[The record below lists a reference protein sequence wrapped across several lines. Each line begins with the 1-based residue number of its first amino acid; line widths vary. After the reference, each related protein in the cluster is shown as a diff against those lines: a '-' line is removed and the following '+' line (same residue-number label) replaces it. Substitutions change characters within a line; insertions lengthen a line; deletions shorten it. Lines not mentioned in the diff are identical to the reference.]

1 MYSLLIVDDEKI
13 ERNGIKFLLKQTGI
27 ELEVHEACNGKEAI
41 AFLEEHQVDMLL
53 TDIKMPFIDGM
64 ELLKRVS
71 PLYPEMKCI
80 IFSGYSEFEYAK
92 GAMKMGVKD
101 YILKPVD
108 PVEFSKTLNKV
119 IQELEEQQISKD
131 RAAET
136 DSFMKEHILYS
147 LINGM
152 NPMEVER
159 NVPAGCYQPQEL
171 EVYSRMILLEV
182 SDDFFGRI
190 GADLTNILK
199 EIEAQ
204 QEVQYQYLNL
214 NEQQSV
220 WLTSS
225 MSKEQCRSMVEQL
238 AGLLHKRYDV
248 TCFAAISEPM
258 EDPVNSMGAIFDCLE
273 ERMEQKFYQTECKIF
288 WEKEIAHDNVIAQI
302 DDDTLMKQMKQDIKM
317 KDIHCLRQHF
327 NSMCEKYKGNNSF
340 SQVYIKFIFS
350 NLLKDF
356 YENLPNIS
364 EQKLNDEIEELYC
377 SKDFA
382 TVMTIINRNI
392 DRLEQE
398 FGRNPQM
405 IHREIE
411 SVKTYIYEN
420 YDKEI
425 SVDYLADMVY
435 MAPSYLSHIFK
446 KETGQNLSKFIKA
459 YRMERAKEMLET
471 THNKI
476 VNISYA
482 VGYPNVSYFCQ
493 SFREYFGVSPQ
504 KYRDQGE

>member
-1 MYSLLIVDDEKI
+1 M
-13 ERNGIKFLLKQTGI
+13 
-27 ELEVHEACNGKEAI
+27 
-41 AFLEEHQVDMLL
+41 
-53 TDIKMPFIDGM
+53 
-64 ELLKRVS
+64 
-71 PLYPEMKCI
+71 
-80 IFSGYSEFEYAK
+80 
-92 GAMKMGVKD
+92 
-101 YILKPVD
+101 
-108 PVEFSKTLNKV
+108 
-119 IQELEEQQISKD
+119 
-131 RAAET
+131 
-136 DSFMKEHILYS
+136 
-147 LINGM
+147 
-152 NPMEVER
+152 
-159 NVPAGCYQPQEL
+159 
-171 EVYSRMILLEV
+171 
-182 SDDFFGRI
+182 
-190 GADLTNILK
+190 
-199 EIEAQ
+199 
-204 QEVQYQYLNL
+204 
-214 NEQQSV
+214 
-220 WLTSS
+220 
-225 MSKEQCRSMVEQL
+225 
-238 AGLLHKRYDV
+238 
-248 TCFAAISEPM
+248 
-258 EDPVNSMGAIFDCLE
+258 
-273 ERMEQKFYQTECKIF
+273 
-288 WEKEIAHDNVIAQI
+288 
-302 DDDTLMKQMKQDIKM
+302 
-317 KDIHCLRQHF
+317 
-327 NSMCEKYKGNNSF
+327 
-340 SQVYIKFIFS
+340 
-350 NLLKDF
+350 LKDF